1 MKNSK
6 IQKLAILTL
15 AILIQANATFAQS
28 GVTGI
33 NAANSTLRTYVD
45 PVSDL
50 TLAIGAVV
58 GIIGGIIVFMKWN
71 SGDKEISKDVMSWG
85 GSCIFL
91 LLVSVIIKSFFGV

>member
-1 MKNSK
+1 MHNRIK
-6 IQKLAILTL
+6 KLLVIAVL
-15 AILIQANATFAQS
+15 AAFTVNESMAQS

-33 NAANSTLRTYVD
+33 NAANSTLRTYID